1 MASASKVDTI
11 SVIRTVAAS
20 LGYTGLRQ
28 KQESALEAFVS
39 GRDVFVSLPTG
50 SGKSL
55 CYGLLP
61 GVFDTL
67 RKVEKASIT
76 IVVSPLISLMKDQTT
91 AFNQIGVSSVCV
103 SDKEETCKDTKRQ
116 ILKGQYQL
124 VFMSPESLFCNLVWR
139 RMLSTSIY
147 SKNLIAFVVDEAHC
161 VKKWYVFS
169 Y

>member
-103 SDKEETCKDTKRQ
+103 SDKEA
-116 ILKGQYQL
+116 
-124 VFMSPESLFCNLVWR
+124 
-139 RMLSTSIY
+139 SIQNDK
-147 SKNLIAFVVDEAHC
+147 S
-161 VKKWYVFS
+161 
-169 Y
+169 